1 MQAWILEAV
10 DAWLPAAAAQR
21 LPVWLVIEEL
31 WRAQSPPRGPRP
43 CPPFA
48 CVLRV
53 LALAVVGLGELPTPQ
68 GANAQPEL
76 QVGFTQICGLCD
88 DEFTVDV
95 LGSQPFVLVNFFRAG
110 PDLGLNRRTSFR
122 GSGGSCGSG
131 DSMRSCR
138 GLPSTSRDG
147 PYRSPE
153 RSVSQPRAPSP
164 ARPSMSSLS
173 TVSAPRWSSM
183 RRISGATACCSRR
196 AKTAGTQRSRAT
208 MSEHVVSKRS

>member
-110 PDLGLNRRTSFR
+110 PDLGLNPPNIFPRQRGVVRQRRLNEIVPGPAVDVQGRALSIPGEIGLSAKSSFTGQTFDEFFVDGQR
-122 GSGGSCGSG
+122 PAMVI
-131 DSMRSCR
+131 DAEDLRSYRMLLAKSEDCR
-138 GLPSTSRDG
+138 HT
-147 PYRSPE
+147 
-153 RSVSQPRAPSP
+153 AI
-164 ARPSMSSLS
+164 ARH
-173 TVSAPRWSSM
+173 
-183 RRISGATACCSRR
+183 
-196 AKTAGTQRSRAT
+196 
-208 MSEHVVSKRS
+208 HV